1 MTKDPYRELAQKTR
15 VEIQR
20 VKREAKEQ
28 PIEPPIE
35 ESPSRMERKEEKK
48 QKQYPLLKV
57 LLVFFIT
64 LPFITL
70 FWYSYTKDRDDSSTT
85 VVTEEAN
92 PSTPLYETEEDK
104 KEAEQQSGENKETDS
119 GSEEKE
125 KSAEPAREA
134 IASTVETSPEKV
146 SKRPEEK
153 PEPKLEPKPVPKPEP
168 KPEPVPKPKPK
179 PEPKPEGKVV
189 YHTVKPQETVFR
201 ISMTYYNSQSGIEKI
216 RQANNLNGND
226 IKVGQVLKIPLP

>member
-28 PIEPPIE
+28 PTEQPIE

-104 KEAEQQSGENKETDS
+104 KETEQQAGENKETDS

-134 IASTVETSPEKV
+134 IASTVETAPEKV
-146 SKRPEEK
+146 SERPEEK

-168 KPEPVPKPKPK
+168 VPKPKPEPK
-179 PEPKPEGKVV
+179 QEPKPEGKVV